1 MEDLKMGLTSIG
13 LNKGRSFLTML
24 GIVIGVAAVV
34 LVFAITEG
42 VRRDVTASIEGL
54 GSNILFLVPGKVRP
68 GQLVNAGSFSTVLT
82 RKDLK
87 TVRSIRGVKSVSPL
101 IIISNVTVAGR
112 RSDPMA
118 TNIGVGEKTPEMMN
132 LKLDKGRFFTKEEVE
147 RNESVAVLGAGP
159 NAVLFPGQNAVGKA
173 ISIKGK
179 AFKVVGVLRGAP
191 STSSLGGANFDSMVM
206 IPYTTSAKLLGSAII
221 SRIALTADNQNEV
234 GEVKKKVTAAVK
246 RNHGGV
252 EDFSVLAQED
262 ILSTA
267 ERILGAFSSMIAS
280 IAAIS
285 VVVGGI
291 GIMNMMLVSV
301 TERTREIG
309 IRKAVGATSG
319 DILLQFM
326 IEAVALSFIG
336 GAMGVALALLGSRI
350 IDAYSDRLQPY
361 VSVSALVLALVMAFL
376 VGVVFGIAPAFRA
389 AKMSPIEALRRE

>member
-1 MEDLKMGLTSIG
+1 MENLRMGLISIG

-42 VRRDVTASIEGL
+42 VRRDVTASIESL
-54 GSNILFLVPGKVRP
+54 GSNIIFVVPGKVRS
-68 GQLVNAGSFSTVLT
+68 GQLVNIGSFSTVLT
-82 RKDLK
+82 RRDLE
-87 TVRSIRGVKSVSPL
+87 TVRNTPGVKSVSPL
-101 IIISNVTVAGR
+101 IIISNVTVAGN
-112 RSDPMA
+112 RSDPTA
-118 TNIGVGEKTPEMMN
+118 TNIGVGDKTLEMMN
-132 LKLDKGRFFTKEEVE
+132 LKLDKGRFFTKAEVDRSE
-147 RNESVAVLGAGP
+147 PVAVLGAGP
-159 NAVLFPGQNAVGKA
+159 NGALFPGESAIGKT
-173 ISIKGK
+173 ISIKGT

-206 IPYTTSAKLLGSAII
+206 IPYTASEKLLGSSII
-221 SRIALTADNQNEV
+221 SRIALTADDRDEV
-234 GEVKKKVTAAVK
+234 GEVKKKIATAIK
-246 RNHGGV
+246 KNHGGV
-252 EDFSVLAQED
+252 EDFSVLTQED

-326 IEAVALSFIG
+326 TEAVALSFTG
-336 GAMGVALALLGSRI
+336 GAIGVALALMGSKV

-376 VGVVFGIAPAFRA
+376 VGVIFGSAPAFRA
-389 AKMSPIEALRRE
+389 ARMSPIEALRHE